1 MLNRIAA
8 AQNYTTKEG
17 FPMRSVA
24 FKALAVLVGLA
35 VLMIAAPG
43 WRSETAQTQTSAA
56 RAELTINGGC
66 NYLPITL
73 GTLTNFRVQITYL
86 DLRIFPNGQADFALV
101 LQGPQGTFTFGNDPN
116 AQPNLLG
123 LRVGDVRYFNS
134 QGVLQGLGWRTLSLL
149 VDVNPDPAAVQ
160 YQLVVRCYYQGVN
173 GPPGTSETQVT
184 IQARTS
190 QGPLNGVPI
199 GFFYDPLQNGPA
211 TNGATTF
218 FTPYTENFPKG
229 MRIRLRAEDQ
239 VVVEGITYRFIRWEF
254 RDDPW
259 GTFCYLS
266 RGAVVECVLGYPLN
280 SIAFTAVYEPEQQ
293 PPPPGGRIT
302 CMANPPGQ
310 LVVYRLFHPRKVD
323 HFYTQSCDEANYA
336 MTVGWSNFEGIP
348 FAVFA
353 PGTPNTVPFRRF
365 WNGRQ
370 WDHHYTASP
379 EEAQSLLKNGWVEEG
394 PLGNIALT
402 QLPGTV
408 PLYRLA
414 RPGDDH
420 MFTTNWNE
428 VLSAQGCCGYR
439 YEGIAGYVIPLSP

>member
-239 VVVEGITYRFIRWEF
+239 VVVEGIIYRFIRWEF

-280 SIAFTAVYEPEQQ
+280 SIAFTAVYEPEQ
-293 PPPPGGRIT
+293 PPTPPGG
-302 CMANPPGQ
+302 Q
-310 LVVYRLFHPRKVD
+310 LVTLFINAWRLPGSPPNPALVPLRIVIRQPEAACPQPMGQCPGDEVIPFYLLRLDGAMPFTRQLPANTAIQIEALPVVGRTFVRFDRQDQGRVVSSDRDNPVTYSVLPCWGAEPCNAPNGPITVTAVYR
-323 HFYTQSCDEANYA
+323 
-336 MTVGWSNFEGIP
+336 
-348 FAVFA
+348 
-353 PGTPNTVPFRRF
+353 
-365 WNGRQ
+365 
-370 WDHHYTASP
+370 
-379 EEAQSLLKNGWVEEG
+379 
-394 PLGNIALT
+394 
-402 QLPGTV
+402 
-408 PLYRLA
+408 
-414 RPGDDH
+414 
-420 MFTTNWNE
+420 
-428 VLSAQGCCGYR
+428 
-439 YEGIAGYVIPLSP
+439 